1 MSNKYKRIAIV
12 TGTTSG
18 IGEATMRKFVA
29 AGFGVVGNGRNAEK
43 LALLENEIGPAFCSV
58 AGNAAD
64 NTILEQLYAL
74 ANDHFGKEADIV
86 VANAG
91 RGLGGSVK
99 DADLTQFED
108 VLRINVRGA
117 LALIQKAAQKMVDI
131 QQNTYPKSAADI
143 VIIGSV
149 VGRHISPFSA
159 VYGATK
165 FAVHALAEGLR
176 RELGPKGVRVSLV
189 EPGAV
194 LSGFQAA
201 AGYSDEMVDS
211 FHEKFG
217 PLLIGDDIANAV
229 LHIVTQPPHVHISDI
244 VVRPTRQDY
253 P

>member
-43 LALLENEIGPAFCSV
+43 LAVLENEIGPSFCSV

-64 NTILEQLYAL
+64 NTVVEQLYAL